1 MKLAFA
7 TPFVIWHCAL
17 QTHFSSVL
25 VTVALKQ
32 GRESRTTPPSHPRL
46 AIAQRGYMKLAFV
59 TPFVIWHCAFQTHF
73 SSVLVT
79 VALKQGRESRTT
91 P

>member
-1 MKLAFA
+1 MHYKCTSQRLRYRCTPSHPRLAIAQRGYMKLAFA

-32 GRESRTTPPSHPRL
+32 GRESRTTP
-46 AIAQRGYMKLAFV
+46 
-59 TPFVIWHCAFQTHF
+59 
-73 SSVLVT
+73 
-79 VALKQGRESRTT
+79 
-91 P
+91 